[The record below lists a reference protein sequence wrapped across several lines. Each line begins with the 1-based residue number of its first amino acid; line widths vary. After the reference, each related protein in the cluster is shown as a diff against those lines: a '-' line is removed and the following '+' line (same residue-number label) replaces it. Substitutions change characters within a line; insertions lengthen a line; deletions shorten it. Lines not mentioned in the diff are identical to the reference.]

1 MSMCLALSQQCKTPL
16 LLQKEPVKKKNTITE
31 GTWLHHQGAPV
42 CNNLTS
48 CHLPRIADIG
58 TVSMLWGEWF
68 KLYEGIPHM
77 SASWMRPWASG
88 TKTEFAIT
96 ACMLSVKIN
105 ITFWSN
111 AQTSI
116 SYNPALCCTFYSY
129 KYSGCIDTDADPM
142 QLAPNGTHEEWFK
155 SLLSKST
162 TTVWHA
168 DMTKHWWRSTNFLL
182 SYGISLTDNKNP
194 ALVWLS

>member
-1 MSMCLALSQQCKTPL
+1 MSPTTHSRHRNSEHVMGRMIQA
-16 LLQKEPVKKKNTITE
+16 
-31 GTWLHHQGAPV
+31 
-42 CNNLTS
+42 
-48 CHLPRIADIG
+48 
-58 TVSMLWGEWF
+58 LWGDTTHVSQLDET
-68 KLYEGIPHM
+68 
-77 SASWMRPWASG
+77 WASG

-168 DMTKHWWRSTNFLL
+168 DMTKHWWRSTSFLL